1 MNNII
6 TTIRNQQK
14 TKQDNVNHETNKNN
28 NNNTSDNNI
37 YIYIHI
43 ILLYNNDD
51 KIIIVS
57 TFMHILH
64 IDIHSAL
71 ILPVSQ
77 WRQVAPRVPYT
88 LSCSLEYNRR
98 PSRLS
103 AGYDPWSRLVINM
116 ENSSIW
122 MWVKMEDLGDHR
134 C

>member
-1 MNNII
+1 MLIMKLI
-6 TTIRNQQK
+6 
-14 TKQDNVNHETNKNN
+14 KNN
-28 NNNTSDNNI
+28 NNNTSDK
-37 YIYIHI
+37 IYIHI
-43 ILLYNNDD
+43 YTYNLTMQ
-51 KIIIVS
+51 ITIVS

-98 PSRLS
+98 PSRLR